1 MYIRPDLHVTHEP
14 PRPRPPRCPGQ
25 SATGPAPGASPN
37 RIKPRITHMTNKH
50 LPCGT
55 HGRGCARGGRSLQS
69 AAATMSRTRG
79 PGCAGSTPS
88 MHHARSVA
96 SAVRCRRAPAR
107 APGRTDEAGST
118 RTDECMHVHASR
130 LSDALTLD
138 EQRTHA
144 CYAGR
149 ARGAS
154 AALPLGRSAAC
165 RWNHPKRP
173 AAELTQTERWC
184 PLSVAWKRAACSAAC
199 SRGARW
205 VEAAGGTPRTSR
217 ECACI
222 TWCSFSAGATNADT
236 NAAPSLQRTRIVAE
250 RERVGFMR
258 SHAYHRQAERS
269 RELRGAAAAA
279 ADRLLTCTARR
290 TPPTAEVKASSISP
304 IE

>member
-1 MYIRPDLHVTHEP
+1 
-14 PRPRPPRCPGQ
+14 
-25 SATGPAPGASPN
+25 
-37 RIKPRITHMTNKH
+37 
-50 LPCGT
+50 
-55 HGRGCARGGRSLQS
+55 
-69 AAATMSRTRG
+69 
-79 PGCAGSTPS
+79 
-88 MHHARSVA
+88 VA
-96 SAVRCRRAPAR
+96 STARRRRAPAR
-107 APGRTDEAGST
+107 APGRTGMRPAARG
-118 RTDECMHVHASR
+118 TDECMHVHASR

-173 AAELTQTERWC
+173 AEELTQTERWC

-236 NAAPSLQRTRIVAE
+236 NAAPSPQRTRIVAE
-250 RERVGFMR
+250 RERVGFTR
-258 SHAYHRQAERS
+258 SHAYHRQAERA
-269 RELRGAAAAA
+269 RELCGAAAAA
-279 ADRLLTCTARR
+279 ADRLLTSRRVGRLRRPRLVPSPR
-290 TPPTAEVKASSISP
+290 TPLPRTHARIAQRLFHAAVWRPGPAPATAVGGSLR
-304 IE
+304 

>member
-1 MYIRPDLHVTHEP
+1 M
-14 PRPRPPRCPGQ
+14 
-25 SATGPAPGASPN
+25 AS
-37 RIKPRITHMTNKH
+37 T
-50 LPCGT
+50 
-55 HGRGCARGGRSLQS
+55 ARR
-69 AAATMSRTRG
+69 
-79 PGCAGSTPS
+79 
-88 MHHARSVA
+88 
-96 SAVRCRRAPAR
+96 RRAPAR

-118 RTDECMHVHASR
+118 RKDECMHVHASR

-173 AAELTQTERWC
+173 AEELTRTERWC

-236 NAAPSLQRTRIVAE
+236 NAAPSLCTADANRRRAPARGIHKEPRIPPASGA
-250 RERVGFMR
+250 RPRIMR
-258 SHAYHRQAERS
+258 SGSSS
-269 RELRGAAAAA
+269 RRPLADMHGASDGSDGRG
-279 ADRLLTCTARR
+279 
-290 TPPTAEVKASSISP
+290 
-304 IE
+304 

>member
-1 MYIRPDLHVTHEP
+1 M
-14 PRPRPPRCPGQ
+14 
-25 SATGPAPGASPN
+25 AS
-37 RIKPRITHMTNKH
+37 T
-50 LPCGT
+50 
-55 HGRGCARGGRSLQS
+55 ARR
-69 AAATMSRTRG
+69 
-79 PGCAGSTPS
+79 
-88 MHHARSVA
+88 
-96 SAVRCRRAPAR
+96 RRAPAR

-173 AAELTQTERWC
+173 AEELTQTERWC

-222 TWCSFSAGATNADT
+222 TWCSFSAGGTNAGT

-250 RERVGFMR
+250 RERVGFTR
-258 SHAYHRQAERS
+258 SHAYHRQAERA
-269 RELRGAAAAA
+269 RELCGAAAAA

-290 TPPTAEVKASSISP
+290 TAPTAEVSIVP
-304 IE
+304 TTPLDRVARVIIILRADGN